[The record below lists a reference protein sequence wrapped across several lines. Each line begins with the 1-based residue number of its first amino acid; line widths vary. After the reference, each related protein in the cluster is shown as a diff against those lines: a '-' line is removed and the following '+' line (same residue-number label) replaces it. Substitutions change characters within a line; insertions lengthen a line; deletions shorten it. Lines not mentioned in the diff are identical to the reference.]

1 MYLKLFNPFFQNDDL
16 FNFGRFVAMSICHGG
31 MGIPFLAQPVYDYL
45 CYEKCVGLNV
55 NVTDLPDPVLKFVI
69 EKV

>member
-1 MYLKLFNPFFQNDDL
+1 MMTYSTLADLLPCQFAKEEWEYLSWHNLC
-16 FNFGRFVAMSICHGG
+16 MTI
-31 MGIPFLAQPVYDYL
+31 YL
-45 CYEKCVGLNV
+45 CYEKCVGLNL

>member
-1 MYLKLFNPFFQNDDL
+1 
-16 FNFGRFVAMSICHGG
+16 MSICQGG

-45 CYEKCVGLNV
+45 YYEKCVGLNV

>member
-1 MYLKLFNPFFQNDDL
+1 
-16 FNFGRFVAMSICHGG
+16 MSIYQRG

-55 NVTDLPDPVLKFVI
+55 NVTDLSDPVLKFVI